1 MTWIV
6 YAVFMTEL
14 GMFQGMQSSQL
25 IFNDQE
31 TCMEYLDD
39 NKTQFRTFLNNSI
52 IQYLPPDMEYKILE
66 YGCMPQ
72 RVGEG
77 TET

>member
-25 IFNDQE
+25 IFNNQE
-31 TCMEYLDD
+31 TCMKYLDD
-39 NKTQFRTFLNNSI
+39 NKIQFRTFLNNSI
-52 IQYLPPDMEYKILE
+52 IEYLPIDMEYRIIE